1 MLARLI
7 DHAALFPP
15 ASMSLDEA
23 LAEDTAARGGE
34 HGWMIGRFV
43 VPVGL
48 LPAAA
53 RDGLPLSVVLS
64 GPEDAG
70 LLAGVAGVEAVE
82 MPLDGPRPRSA
93 DLVAAYRA
101 LRPLGVEAYFE
112 LVLDD
117 GWRDSV
123 PAAIGAVAAVGARV
137 KLRCGGASIPS
148 VEQVALVIACC
159 REAGVPVQGHRRP
172 PPSGPPRAR
181 STASSTCSPRRPRR
195 SAGIDEV
202 LAEEDASALEV
213 EDAGREV
220 FVSFGS
226 CSWREPVDGL
236 QELGMLA

>member
-23 LAEDTAARGGE
+23 LGEDTAARGGE

-48 LPAAA
+48 LPQLPV
-53 RDGLPLSVVLS
+53 DGLPLSVVLQA
-64 GPEDAG
+64 PEDAE
-70 LLAGVAGVEAVE
+70 LLSGVAGVEAVE
-82 MPLDGPRPRSA
+82 MPLDGPRPRSS
-93 DLVAAYRA
+93 DLVDAYRA

-112 LVLDD
+112 LVLDES
-117 GWRDSV
+117 WRDSV

-137 KLRCGGASIPS
+137 KVRCGGASIPS
-148 VEQVALVIACC
+148 VEQLALVIACC
-159 REAGVPVQGHRRP
+159 REARVPFKATAGLHHPIRRGDEHGFLNLLAAATAP
-172 PPSGPPRAR
+172 VAR
-181 STASSTCSPRRPRR
+181 
-195 SAGIDEV
+195 IHEM

-213 EDAGREV
+213 EDGGREV

-236 QELGMLA
+236 QELGLLR